1 MSHQQEYKNHVRLYP
16 QHHLMFLPI
25 SFLALCFSAW
35 QAFQQP
41 DNNLLWWM
49 VTVALALILWSSVM
63 MRQHY
68 GIKAQNR
75 SILTELRFRYY
86 VITHERLEKYES
98 QLSLR
103 QLFALRFASDDELP
117 ALLQRTIKE
126 DLKPDAIKR
135 SIKVW
140 LPDHLRV

>member
-1 MSHQQEYKNHVRLYP
+1 MA
-16 QHHLMFLPI
+16 F
-25 SFLALCFSAW
+25 CFSGW
-35 QAFQQP
+35 QAFRQP

-49 VTVALALILWSSVM
+49 VTFALALILWSSIMV
-63 MRQHY
+63 RQHY

-98 QLSLR
+98 QLSFG
-103 QLFALRFASDDELP
+103 QIIALRFASDDELP
-117 ALLQRTIKE
+117 ALLQKAIKE

-135 SIKVW
+135 AIKVW
-140 LPDHLRV
+140 LPDYLRV